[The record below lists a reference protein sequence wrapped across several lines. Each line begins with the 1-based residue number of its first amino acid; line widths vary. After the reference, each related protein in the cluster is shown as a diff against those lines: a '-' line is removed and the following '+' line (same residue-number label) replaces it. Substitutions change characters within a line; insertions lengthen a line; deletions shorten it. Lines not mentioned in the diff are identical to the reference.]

1 MCVGKYWPHLV
12 ETKQNRKNTC
22 YRNGSPMGT
31 ECIGF
36 MYTIFWSRTLKKT
49 SYKCCITYHLL
60 PVSCYISILTTA
72 IKIPATL
79 ECSLPILPNVFG
91 HLFGPRNTSIGD
103 GCVSIFEKQKGLGPQ
118 FFYIIHIYIY
128 IYLYIQYLSTYIIIY
143 IIQMYTCIYILQ
155 YNVFKTTKNN
165 SPNHHR

>member
-1 MCVGKYWPHLV
+1 MRRKILASPCRNETESQKHMLPKWKSNGHRMYRFHVYNFLV
-12 ETKQNRKNTC
+12 QD
-22 YRNGSPMGT
+22 
-31 ECIGF
+31 I
-36 MYTIFWSRTLKKT
+36 KKT

-118 FFYIIHIYIY
+118 FFFYIIHIYIY

-143 IIQMYTCIYILQ
+143 IIQMYTYIYILQ